1 MRKKNQSQDMN
12 QDQDKNQDH
21 LKKINI
27 NQNHYKVVFIVY
39 FQENLKKINY
49 GSYCSNIISPSL
61 FTLFFILFS
70 FF

>member
-1 MRKKNQSQDMN
+1 MHEEKNQSQDMD

-49 GSYCSNIISPSL
+49 GTTVL
-61 FTLFFILFS
+61 TL
-70 FF
+70 